1 MNYNIVQINE
11 NGLYEN
17 MKNQNN
23 KVLFKIA
30 QDHNSPSNGLFLTS
44 ENNRIENNEIK
55 NESIINKDF
64 NNTDVIFVNNK
75 IDNKIDKP
83 LSLFFI
89 KYNNT
94 LNKYILTSLV
104 DDVFLALEIKH
115 NKNFYLDDSKRYYM
129 QLCNVIITI
138 MPNNTE
144 KNVKIK
150 ILNSKDNKK
159 TNNKYIF
166 DNKQLPVKIG
176 RKGCNININN
186 NSISKVHLIV
196 NYDKGINQF
205 YAKDNNSTNGSLILL
220 KKGKDIKLE
229 DNMFFF
235 LEKEHFLLKR

>member
-1 MNYNIVQINE
+1 MNYNIVQIDE
-11 NGLYEN
+11 NGLCDN

-23 KVLFKIA
+23 KVVFKIA
-30 QDHNSPSNGLFLTS
+30 QDHYSPSNGLFLTS

-55 NESIINKDF
+55 KESIINNDF

-89 KYNNT
+89 KYNNL

-104 DDVFLALEIKH
+104 DEVFLALEIKH
-115 NKNFYLDDSKRYYM
+115 NKNFYLEDSKRYYM
-129 QLCNVIITI
+129 QLCDTIITI

-144 KNVKIK
+144 KKVKIK
-150 ILNSKDNKK
+150 LLNSKDNEKN
-159 TNNKYIF
+159 NNKYVF

-176 RKGCNININN
+176 RKDCNININN
-186 NSISKVHLIV
+186 DSISKVHLIV
-196 NYDKGINQF
+196 NYDRNINQF

>member
-1 MNYNIVQINE
+1 
-11 NGLYEN
+11 

-55 NESIINKDF
+55 NESINNKDF

>member
-1 MNYNIVQINE
+1 MNYNIVQIDE
-11 NGLYEN
+11 NGLCDN

-23 KVLFKIA
+23 TVVFKIA
-30 QDHNSPSNGLFLTS
+30 QDHNSPSNGLLLTS
-44 ENNRIENNEIK
+44 ENNKIENNEIK
-55 NESIINKDF
+55 NKRIINNDF
-64 NNTDVIFVNNK
+64 NNTDVMFVNNK

-89 KYNNT
+89 IYNNT

-115 NKNFYLDDSKRYYM
+115 NKNFYLDDSKRYYI
-129 QLCNVIITI
+129 QLCDTIITI
-138 MPNNTE
+138 VPNNTE

-150 ILNSKDNKK
+150 ILNSKDKEKN
-159 TNNKYIF
+159 NNKYVF

-196 NYDKGINQF
+196 NYDRSINQF
-205 YAKDNNSTNGSLILL
+205 YIKDNNSTNGSLILL

-235 LEKEHFLLKR
+235 SEKEHFLLKR